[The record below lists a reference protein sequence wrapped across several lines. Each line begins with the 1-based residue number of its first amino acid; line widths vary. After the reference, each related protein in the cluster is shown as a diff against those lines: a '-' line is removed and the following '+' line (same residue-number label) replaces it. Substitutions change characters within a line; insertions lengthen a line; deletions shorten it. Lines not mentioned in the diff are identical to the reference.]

1 MTRCFGDLTSG
12 ARHDLI
18 ATVRVLLEMLMPM
31 GEASL
36 VSVARS
42 LDMHPRT
49 LQRRLQVHGWSLS
62 ALLDQQ
68 RRTIA
73 RQLLLEQ
80 RMSLTEL
87 AFMLG
92 YSEQSAFNHAFERWF
107 GEAPGRWAAR
117 HRARQLTVIID
128 TSALERIPEEVEA
141 NGYR

>member
-18 ATVRVLLEMLMPM
+18 ATVRILLEMLMPI

-42 LDMHPRT
+42 LEMHPRT
-49 LQRRLQVHGWSLS
+49 LQRRLQAHGWNLS

-107 GEAPGRWAAR
+107 GEAPSRWAAR
-117 HRARQLTVIID
+117 HRACQLAAIID